1 MKRTTTHVMFSV
13 IATGLLGLGACA
25 SLPTASTSASANAT
39 AEVPERRPGVLVG
52 YLQDTE
58 RADSLA
64 MLPPPPAPGSA
75 AFANDEAV
83 RAAAAK
89 LKGTPRWE
97 LAAVDAELIK
107 PSMLQTFSCA
117 LGVPVNQTDT
127 PNLTRLLRR
136 TLSDGSLSTYGAKV
150 HYQRVRPFVA
160 HDEGTCQPHEEEGLR
175 KNGSYPSGHT
185 AIGWT
190 QALVLAQVSPAN
202 ADALFVRG
210 LAFGESRVVCN
221 AHWQSDIIEGK
232 VMAAATFALLQN
244 NATYLQDVRLAA
256 DDVAKAK
263 AKGLNPGKDCSA
275 EAATLA
281 THVPGIL

>member
-1 MKRTTTHVMFSV
+1 MKCITRQMIFSV
-13 IATGLLGLGACA
+13 VAAGCLGVGGCV
-25 SLPTASTSASANAT
+25 SSPSSTSAPASAT
-39 AEVPERRPGVLVG
+39 APVPERAPGLLAG

-58 RADSLA
+58 RPDSLA

-89 LKGTPRWE
+89 LRGTPRWE
-97 LAAVDAELIK
+97 LATLDAELVK

-127 PNLTRLLRR
+127 PNLARLLRR
-136 TLSDGSLSTYGAKV
+136 TLSDGSLSTRGAKV

-160 HDEGTCQPHEEEGLR
+160 HDEGTCLPGSEERLR
-175 KNGSYPSGHT
+175 KDGSYPSGHT

-190 QALVLAQVSPAN
+190 QALVLAQVAPAD
-202 ADALFVRG
+202 ADALFARG

-221 AHWQSDIIEGK
+221 AHWQSDVIQGR
-232 VMAAATFALLQN
+232 VVAAATFALLQN
-244 NATYLQDVRLAA
+244 NPTYQQDVRLAA
-256 DDVAKAK
+256 NDLAEAK
-263 AKGLNPGKDCSA
+263 AKGLKPSKDCAA
-275 EAATLA
+275 EAAALA

>member
-1 MKRTTTHVMFSV
+1 MNHTTTRVMFA
-13 IATGLLGLGACA
+13 ATATALLGLGACV
-25 SLPTASTSASANAT
+25 SSPTASTSANAM
-39 AEVPERRPGVLVG
+39 APVPERAPGLLVG
-52 YLQDTE
+52 YLQDEE
-58 RADSLA
+58 RANSLA

-136 TLSDGSLSTYGAKV
+136 TLTDGSLSTRGAKV

-160 HDEGTCQPHEEEGLR
+160 HDEGTCLPSDEESLR

-202 ADALFVRG
+202 ADALFARG
-210 LAFGESRVVCN
+210 LAFGESRVICN

-232 VMAAATFALLQN
+232 VVAAATFALLQN
-244 NATYLQDVRLAA
+244 NATYRQDVSLAA
-256 DDVAKAK
+256 ADVAKAK
-263 AKGLNPGKDCSA
+263 AKGLKPDKDCAA
-275 EAATLA
+275 EAAALT

>member
-1 MKRTTTHVMFSV
+1 M
-13 IATGLLGLGACA
+13 A
-25 SLPTASTSASANAT
+25 P
-39 AEVPERRPGVLVG
+39 VPERRPGVLIG
-52 YLQDTE
+52 YLQDAE

-64 MLPPPPAPGSA
+64 LLPPPPAPGSA

-83 RAAAAK
+83 RAAAVT
-89 LKGTPRWE
+89 LKGTARWE

-107 PSMLQTFSCA
+107 PSMLETFSCA

-136 TLSDGSLSTYGAKV
+136 TLSDGSLSTQGAKA

-160 HDEGTCQPHEEEGLR
+160 HNEGTCLPHDEESLS

-190 QALVLAQVSPAN
+190 QALVLAQVSHSN
-202 ADALFVRG
+202 ADALFARG
-210 LAFGESRVVCN
+210 RAFGESRVVCN

-232 VMAAATFALLQN
+232 VVAAATFALLQN
-244 NATYLQDVRLAA
+244 NATYRQDVSLAA
-256 DDVAKAK
+256 TDLAQAK
-263 AKGLNPGKDCSA
+263 AKGLMPSKDCAA
-275 EAATLA
+275 EAAALA
-281 THVPGIL
+281 IPIPGIL

>member
-1 MKRTTTHVMFSV
+1 MSHTTQVLFAV
-13 IATGLLGLGACA
+13 AATGLLGLGACA
-25 SLPTASTSASANAT
+25 SSPTSTSADAQAP
-39 AEVPERRPGVLVG
+39 VPERAPGVLVG
-52 YLQDTE
+52 YLQDAE

-64 MLPPPPAPGSA
+64 MLPPPPTPGSA

-89 LKGTPRWE
+89 LKGSPRWE

-127 PNLTRLLRR
+127 PNLARLLRR
-136 TLSDGSLSTYGAKV
+136 TLSDGSLSTRGAKV

-160 HDEGTCQPHEEEGLR
+160 HNEGTCLPHDEESLR

-202 ADALFVRG
+202 ADALFARG
-210 LAFGESRVVCN
+210 LAYGESRVVCN

-244 NATYLQDVRLAA
+244 NAAYRQDVSLATA
-256 DDVAKAK
+256 DVAKAK
-263 AKGLNPGKDCSA
+263 AKGLKPSKDCAA
-275 EAATLA
+275 EAAALA
-281 THVPGIL
+281 MRIPGIL

>member
-1 MKRTTTHVMFSV
+1 MKCMTTKVMFAV
-13 IATGLLGLGACA
+13 IATVFLGLGACV
-25 SLPTASTSASANAT
+25 SSPSSTSPPANAM
-39 AEVPERRPGVLVG
+39 APVPERAPGLLVG
-52 YLQDTE
+52 YLQDTQ

-64 MLPPPPAPGSA
+64 MLPPPPVPGSA
-75 AFANDEAV
+75 AFDNDEAV
-83 RAAAAK
+83 HAAAAK

-97 LAAVDAELIK
+97 LATLDAELVK

-117 LGVPVNQTDT
+117 LGVPVNQIDT

-136 TLSDGSLSTYGAKV
+136 TLSDGSLSTRSAKV
-150 HYQRVRPFVA
+150 HYQRVRPFAA
-160 HDEGTCQPHEEEGLR
+160 HNEGTCLPSDEESLR

-202 ADALFVRG
+202 ADALFARG

-232 VMAAATFALLQN
+232 VVAAATFALLQN
-244 NATYLQDVRLAA
+244 NSTYQQDVRLATN
-256 DDVAKAK
+256 DVAKAK
-263 AKGLNPGKDCSA
+263 AKGLKPNKDCAA
-275 EAATLA
+275 EAAALA
-281 THVPGIL
+281 MHIPSIL

>member
-1 MKRTTTHVMFSV
+1 M
-13 IATGLLGLGACA
+13 A
-25 SLPTASTSASANAT
+25 P
-39 AEVPERRPGVLVG
+39 VPERAPGVLVG
-52 YLQDTE
+52 YLQDAE

-83 RAAAAK
+83 REAATR
-89 LKGTPRWE
+89 LKDTARWE

-127 PNLTRLLRR
+127 PNLARLLRR
-136 TLSDGSLSTYGAKV
+136 TLSDGSLSTRGAKA

-160 HDEGTCQPHEEEGLR
+160 HHEGTCLPHDEESLR

-185 AIGWT
+185 AIGWI

-202 ADALFVRG
+202 ADALFSRG
-210 LAFGESRVVCN
+210 IAFGESRVVCN

-232 VMAAATFALLQN
+232 VVAAATFALLQK
-244 NATYLQDVRLAA
+244 NAAYQQDVSLAA
-256 DDVAKAK
+256 ADVTNAKAM
-263 AKGLNPGKDCSA
+263 GLKPNKDCAA
-275 EAATLA
+275 EAAALA
-281 THVPGIL
+281 VRIPDIL

>member
-1 MKRTTTHVMFSV
+1 MNCMTTRVMLSI
-13 IATGLLGLGACA
+13 IATGFLGLGACV
-25 SLPTASTSASANAT
+25 SSPYSTSVSAGAM
-39 AEVPERRPGVLVG
+39 APVPERAPGLLVG
-52 YLQDTE
+52 YLQGTE

-75 AFANDEAV
+75 AFDNDEAV
-83 RAAAAK
+83 HAAAVK

-97 LAAVDAELIK
+97 LAALDAELVK

-117 LGVPVNQTDT
+117 LGVPVNQIDT

-136 TLSDGSLSTYGAKV
+136 TLSDSSLSTRGAKV

-160 HDEGTCQPHEEEGLR
+160 HGEGTCLPGDEESLR

-190 QALVLAQVSPAN
+190 QALVLAQVSPAD
-202 ADALFVRG
+202 ADVLFARG

-221 AHWQSDIIEGK
+221 AHWQSDIIQGRA
-232 VMAAATFALLQN
+232 VAAATFALLQS
-244 NATYLQDVRLAA
+244 NATYQQDVHLAA
-256 DDVAKAK
+256 SDVAKAK
-263 AKGLNPGKDCSA
+263 AKGLKPSKDCA
-275 EAATLA
+275 VEATALA

>member
-1 MKRTTTHVMFSV
+1 MNRKTTQVMFAV
-13 IATGLLGLGACA
+13 TATGLLGLGACM
-25 SLPTASTSASANAT
+25 SSPTASTSANTMAA
-39 AEVPERRPGVLVG
+39 VPERAPGVLVG
-52 YLQDTE
+52 YLQDAE
-58 RADSLA
+58 RADSVA

-75 AFANDEAV
+75 AFASDEAV

-117 LGVPVNQTDT
+117 LGVPVNQADT
-127 PNLTRLLRR
+127 PNLARLLRR
-136 TLSDGSLSTYGAKV
+136 TLSDGSLSTRGAKV
-150 HYQRVRPFVA
+150 RYQRVRPFVA
-160 HDEGTCQPHEEEGLR
+160 HGEGTCLPHDEEGLR

-202 ADALFVRG
+202 ADALFARG

-221 AHWQSDIIEGK
+221 AHWRSDIIGGR
-232 VMAAATFALLQN
+232 VVAAATFALLQN
-244 NATYLQDVRLAA
+244 NATYRRDVDLAA
-256 DDVAKAK
+256 ADVARAK
-263 AKGLNPGKDCSA
+263 ARGLKPGKDCAA
-275 EAATLA
+275 EARALA
-281 THVPGIL
+281 TRVPGIL

>member
-1 MKRTTTHVMFSV
+1 MKCMTTQVMFSV
-13 IATGLLGLGACA
+13 IVTGFLGLAACV
-25 SLPTASTSASANAT
+25 SSPSSTSVPANVT
-39 AEVPERRPGVLVG
+39 APVPERAPGLLVG

-58 RADSLA
+58 RAESLA
-64 MLPPPPAPGSA
+64 LLPPPPAPGSA
-75 AFANDEAV
+75 AFDNDEAV
-83 RAAAAK
+83 RAAAAN

-97 LAAVDAELIK
+97 LAAVDAELVK

-136 TLSDGSLSTYGAKV
+136 TLSDGSLSTRSAKV

-160 HDEGTCQPHEEEGLR
+160 HNEGTCLPSDEESLR

-190 QALVLAQVSPAN
+190 QALVLAQVSPAS
-202 ADALFVRG
+202 ADALFARG

-221 AHWQSDIIEGK
+221 AHWQSDIIQGR
-232 VMAAATFALLQN
+232 VVAAATFALLQN
-244 NATYLQDVRLAA
+244 NAIYQQDVRLAA
-256 DDVAKAK
+256 NDVAKAK
-263 AKGLNPGKDCSA
+263 AKGLKPNKDCA
-275 EAATLA
+275 MEATALA

>member
-1 MKRTTTHVMFSV
+1 MNRTTTQLMFAV
-13 IATGLLGLGACA
+13 AATGLLGLGACV
-25 SLPTASTSASANAT
+25 STSTSTSTNNMVS
-39 AEVPERRPGVLVG
+39 VPERRPGVLIG
-52 YLQDTE
+52 YLQDAE
-58 RADSLA
+58 RVDSLA

-75 AFANDEAV
+75 AFANDEAM
-83 RAAAAK
+83 RAAAAN
-89 LKGTPRWE
+89 LKGTARWE

-127 PNLTRLLRR
+127 PNLARLLRR
-136 TLSDGSLSTYGAKV
+136 TLSDGSLSTHGAKV
-150 HYQRVRPFVA
+150 YYQRVRPFVA
-160 HDEGTCQPHEEEGLR
+160 HNESTCLPHDEESLH

-202 ADALFVRG
+202 ADALFARG
-210 LAFGESRVVCN
+210 RAFGESRLVCN

-232 VMAAATFALLQN
+232 VVAAATFALLQN
-244 NATYLQDVRLAA
+244 NAAYQQDVSLAA

-263 AKGLNPGKDCSA
+263 AKGLKPSKDCAA
-275 EAATLA
+275 EAAALA
-281 THVPGIL
+281 MRIPGIL

>member
-1 MKRTTTHVMFSV
+1 M
-13 IATGLLGLGACA
+13 A
-25 SLPTASTSASANAT
+25 P
-39 AEVPERRPGVLVG
+39 VPERRPGVLVG
-52 YLQDTE
+52 YLQDAE

-64 MLPPPPAPGSA
+64 MLPPPPAPGTM

-89 LKGTPRWE
+89 LRGTARWD

-107 PSMLQTFSCA
+107 PTMLQTFSCA

-127 PNLTRLLRR
+127 PNLARLLRR
-136 TLSDGSLSTYGAKV
+136 TLSDGSLSTYGAKT
-150 HYQRVRPFVA
+150 HYQRVRPFMA
-160 HDEGTCQPHEEEGLR
+160 HNEGTCLPHEEESLR

-190 QALVLAQVSPAN
+190 QALVLAQVSPDN
-202 ADALFVRG
+202 ADALFSRG

-232 VMAAATFALLQN
+232 IVAAATFALLQN
-244 NATYLQDVRLAA
+244 NAAYRQDVSLAA
-256 DDVAKAK
+256 ADVTNAK
-263 AKGLNPGKDCSA
+263 AKGLKPSKDCVA
-275 EAATLA
+275 EAAALA
-281 THVPGIL
+281 IRIPGIL

>member
-1 MKRTTTHVMFSV
+1 MT
-13 IATGLLGLGACA
+13 
-25 SLPTASTSASANAT
+25 P
-39 AEVPERRPGVLVG
+39 VPERAPGLLAG
-52 YLQDTE
+52 YLQDSE

-75 AFANDEAV
+75 AFDNDEAV
-83 RAAAAK
+83 HAAAAK

-97 LAAVDAELIK
+97 LAALDAELVK

-117 LGVPVNQTDT
+117 LGVPVTQTDT

-136 TLSDGSLSTYGAKV
+136 TLSDGGLSTRDAKV

-160 HDEGTCQPHEEEGLR
+160 HDEGTCLPSDEESLR

-185 AIGWT
+185 AIGWI

-202 ADALFVRG
+202 ADALFARG

-221 AHWQSDIIEGK
+221 AHWQSDIIQGR
-232 VMAAATFALLQN
+232 VVAAATFALLQN
-244 NATYLQDVRLAA
+244 NATYQQDVRLAA
-256 DDVAKAK
+256 NDVAKAR
-263 AKGLNPGKDCSA
+263 AKGLKPSKDCA
-275 EAATLA
+275 VEATVLA